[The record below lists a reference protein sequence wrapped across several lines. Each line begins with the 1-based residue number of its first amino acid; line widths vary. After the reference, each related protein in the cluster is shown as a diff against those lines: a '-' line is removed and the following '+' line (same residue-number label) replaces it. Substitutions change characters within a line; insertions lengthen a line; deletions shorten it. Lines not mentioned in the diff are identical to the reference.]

1 MLDIRS
7 FYSHGFCSFL
17 DGGFD
22 DKLSLQSTET
32 AERCKR
38 GEIGVTAGYT
48 GFDIGDV
55 IGVSGVK
62 EKVKKGTNP

>member
-1 MLDIRS
+1 
-7 FYSHGFCSFL
+7 L